1 MQGARRNRQGD
12 RVTRFVFTLNN
23 WTQEEYDYLTKDFAT
38 RVQWLIVGRE
48 TGAQGTKHLQGACI
62 LGSRM
67 AFSKLKTLPGLKRSH
82 IEVMHGK
89 PEQSRTYCS
98 KEDSNPF
105 EHGTLPSPGKRSD
118 IHNVVARIQGGEK
131 LRSLAKDEEGGVGIV
146 KFHKGLTVLS
156 SFLRPKRTAPPK
168 IFWLYGPTGTGKTRL
183 AYKAGRRLAVFEG
196 LPFDDIWISA
206 GNLRWFDGYD
216 GQVVAIID
224 DFRAKHVTSF
234 AFFLRLFDRYPMA
247 CEFKGGFVEWTP
259 KYIFVTCPYTP
270 ERAFEKRLEHVPEDI
285 AQLRRRITRVF
296 EFNDRVCSSKTARK
310 EFVNAIFEA
319 CGDLGISR
327 SEPGAGD
334 PEIESGGDELLTQQS
349 QLGQGLGDGSNSE
362 SDESIGSIF
371 SL

>member
-1 MQGARRNRQGD
+1 M
-12 RVTRFVFTLNN
+12 TRFVFTLNN
-23 WTQEEYDYLTKDFAT
+23 WTQDEWDYLTSTFAQS
-38 RVQWLIVGRE
+38 VQWIIIGQE

-67 AFSKLKTLPGLKRSH
+67 AFSKLKTFPGLKRSH
-82 IEVMHGK
+82 IEVMRGK
-89 PEQSRTYCS
+89 PEDSRNYCS

-105 EHGTLPSPGKRSD
+105 EKGTLPSPGKRSD

-131 LRSLAKDEEGGVGIV
+131 LRSLAKDEEGGIGIV

-156 SFLRPKRTAPPK
+156 SFLRPKRTEPPK

-183 AYKAGRRLAVFEG
+183 AYKAGRRLAVHDG
-196 LPFDDIWISA
+196 MPFDDIWISA

-270 ERAFEKRLEHVPEDI
+270 DRAFEKRLEHVPEDI
-285 AQLRRRITRVF
+285 AQLRRRITRVI
-296 EFNDRVCSSKTARK
+296 EFDDRVCASKTARK
-310 EFVNAIFEA
+310 SFIDLVFES
-319 CGDLGISR
+319 CGIDGISA
-327 SEPGAGD
+327 SVPDAGD
-334 PEIESGGDELLTQQS
+334 TEIESGGDGLLTQPQS
-349 QLGQGLGDGSNSE
+349 ITGLGLGDGSDGS
-362 SDESIGSIF
+362 SDESIGSM
-371 SL
+371 LTK